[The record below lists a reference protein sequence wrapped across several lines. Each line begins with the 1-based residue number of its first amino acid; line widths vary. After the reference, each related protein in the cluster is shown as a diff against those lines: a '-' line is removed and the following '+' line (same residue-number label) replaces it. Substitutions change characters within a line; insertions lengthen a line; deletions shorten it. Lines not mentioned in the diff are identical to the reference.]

1 MGAPASRVSP
11 AAAGHL
17 QRARKALA
25 QGQFRQCL
33 QACEAVLRSAPGSH
47 EALVLC
53 GQAHLKLGQ
62 IDEAIVC
69 LQKRLELDL
78 SNAQVAEDIAT
89 LLMHGRKYQDAL
101 PYLKHCEA
109 LRGWTEDIAYSL
121 GFCHQEL
128 GSRSEALEILQRI
141 ISNNPK
147 MVDAYLRTAL
157 LLHDMERHKET
168 IELLDLALA
177 INPDS
182 MQLLHCQA
190 KLLTYQ
196 GMPSAALQKFELL
209 EQTYAPQV
217 DYLIDHA
224 EVLARVRRGV
234 ASEGKYLQALA
245 LEPQNRRALTCYGS
259 LLLALKRYEEALPL
273 FEKIL
278 KRHPDDAMTWLNMGN
293 IYGAKRDFIRA
304 RDCYGKA
311 YAFNPNG
318 YEIAGS
324 YIYNMAFICDW
335 REHDKVLATIEADSS
350 HTASRTFPSVIFENS
365 PQANLASARHTIKQ
379 KFSPTH
385 ILGDLKPYSRHE
397 KIRIGYYSS
406 DFYHH
411 ATVMLIE
418 GMLRAHDRS
427 RFEIYA
433 FSLDFAK
440 QDGYTDRV
448 RGLFDHYHDV
458 SRLSDGAVALL
469 SRQLEI
475 DIAIDL
481 KGFTEGSRTG
491 IFAER
496 AAPVQI
502 NYLGFPGSMGAPYI
516 DYMVADHYTVTPE
529 NRQYFDEKI
538 IYMPDCYQP
547 NNPERPSTGQGGD
560 RPAELPDSKFVFCSF
575 NNTYKLTP
583 KVFDLWLRI
592 LKQAPDSVLWMLKTT
607 EQAEANLLAYIKASG
622 MDPQRVVFAP
632 MLVEADHLKRFVHA
646 DLFMDSF
653 PCNAHTTASDALWAG
668 VPIITRSG
676 QTFASRV
683 AGSILQTV
691 GLQELIVDSE
701 EAYEALA
708 LKIYHDRAYHQRLKQ
723 TVKDG
728 IAHGPLYDAETYA
741 RHFERALVEA
751 YELQREGAKPQDLDV
766 AQLQNAAL
774 A

>member
-1 MGAPASRVSP
+1 MPTPVTRVSP
-11 AAAGHL
+11 AAAGYL

-25 QGQFRQCL
+25 QGQFVPCL
-33 QACEAVLRSAPGSH
+33 QACEMVLRTAPSNH
-47 EALVLC
+47 EALSLC

-89 LLMHGRKYQDAL
+89 LLMHGRNYQDAL

-109 LRGWTEDIAYSL
+109 LRGWTEDIAYSI

-128 GSRSEALEILQRI
+128 GNRSVALEILQRVLER
-141 ISNNPK
+141 NPK
-147 MVDAYLRTAL
+147 MIDAYSRTAL
-157 LLHDMERHKET
+157 LLYDMGRRKEAV
-168 IELLDLALA
+168 EFLDLGLS
-177 INPDS
+177 INRDS
-182 MQLLHCQA
+182 IALLHCQG
-190 KLLTYQ
+190 KLLTFQ
-196 GMPSAALQKFELL
+196 GLFSTALQKFERL
-209 EQTYAPQV
+209 EELK
-217 DYLIDHA
+217 DRDIEHRIDHA
-224 EVLARVRRGV
+224 ELLARMRRGSS
-234 ASEGKYLQALA
+234 SEAKYQEILRSD
-245 LEPQNRRALTCYGS
+245 PSNRRAMTLYGV
-259 LLLALKRYEEALPL
+259 LLSALKRNEDALPL
-273 FEKIL
+273 FEKII
-278 KRHPDDAMTWLNMGN
+278 KRYPDDAATWFNLGN
-293 IYGAKRDFIRA
+293 IYGSQRNFLKSY
-304 RDCYGKA
+304 DCFQKSYALRPQGAEVAGA
-311 YAFNPNG
+311 YL
-318 YEIAGS
+318 YTMS
-324 YIYNMAFICDW
+324 FICDW
-335 REHDKVLATIEADSS
+335 REHEKVLGTIESD
-350 HTASRTFPSVIFENS
+350 TGFTTSRCFPSVIFENN
-365 PQANLASARHTIKQ
+365 PVANLAYARSSIEK

-385 ILGDLKPYSRHE
+385 ILGDLKSYGRHE

-418 GMLRAHDRS
+418 GMLREHDRS
-427 RFEIYA
+427 RFELYA

-529 NRQYFDEKI
+529 IRQYFDEKI

-547 NNPERPSTGQGGD
+547 NNPERPSAGQGSD

-583 KVFDLWLRI
+583 KVFDLWMRI

-607 EQAEANLLAYIKASG
+607 EQAEANLLAHIKASG

-632 MLVEADHLKRFVHA
+632 LLVEADHLKRFVHA

-708 LKIYHDRAYHQRLKQ
+708 LKIYHDRAYHQQLKQ
-723 TVKDG
+723 RVKDG
-728 IAHGPLYDAETYA
+728 IAHGPLYNAETYTG
-741 RHFERALVEA
+741 HFERALIEV
-751 YELQREGAKPQDLDV
+751 YERQREGAEPQDLDV
-766 AQLQNAAL
+766 AQLQSAAL